1 MYTQEANRDFTQL
14 EITVG
19 LDAGVQPD
27 LDTVK
32 RFADAGVHRL
42 VVFAP
47 GFIPRSRYD
56 SHLFPQ
62 MERFAED
69 VMAKL

>member
-1 MYTQEANRDFTQL
+1 
-14 EITVG
+14 
-19 LDAGVQPD
+19 
-27 LDTVK
+27 
-32 RFADAGVHRL
+32 VHRL

-56 SHLFPQ
+56 SELFPQ

-69 VMAKL
+69 VIAKL